1 MDKVANTS
9 RATKKMANISFNP
22 FPVLKSERLTLRQL
36 SLTDQQDVFALRA
49 NKEIN
54 QFLDRKPAET
64 IEDAIRF
71 INVINANIK
80 KNISVYWAI
89 TLTETREFVGT
100 ICLFDF
106 SNDKTSVEIGY
117 ELLKRFQGRGIM
129 SEAIEKVINYVFKV
143 LKFQKILAVTH
154 YQNHASAK
162 LLTKFNFLPSKDID
176 NQQID
181 FNTFTLTNAHLTSL

>member
-9 RATKKMANISFNP
+9 RAKKMANISFNP

-49 NKEIN
+49 DEEIN

-71 INVINANIK
+71 INVINENIK
-80 KNISVYWAI
+80 NNISVYWAI
-89 TLTETREFVGT
+89 TLTETRELVGT

-106 SNDKTSVEIGY
+106 SKDKTSVEIGY
-117 ELLKRFQGRGIM
+117 ELFTGFQGQGIM

-162 LLTKFNFLPSKDID
+162 ILTKFNFLPSKDID

-181 FNTFTLTNAHLTSL
+181 FNTFTLTNAYLTSL

>member
-9 RATKKMANISFNP
+9 RANKMANIIFNP

-36 SLTDQQDVFALRA
+36 SLTDQQNVFALRA
-49 NKEIN
+49 DEEIN
-54 QFLDRKPAET
+54 QFLNRKPAET

-71 INVINANIK
+71 INVINENIK
-80 KNISVYWAI
+80 NNNSVYWAI

-117 ELLKRFQGRGIM
+117 ELFTGFQGQGIM

-154 YQNHASAK
+154 YQNYASAK
-162 LLTKFNFLPSKDID
+162 LLTKYNFLPSKDID

>member
-9 RATKKMANISFNP
+9 RAKKMAYISFNP

-49 NKEIN
+49 DEEIN
-54 QFLDRKPAET
+54 QFLNRKPAET

-117 ELLKRFQGRGIM
+117 ELLKRFQGQGIM
-129 SEAIEKVINYVFKV
+129 NEAIENVINYVFKV

-154 YQNHASAK
+154 YENHASAK
-162 LLTKFNFLPSKDID
+162 LLTKFNFLPSKEID
-176 NQQID
+176 NQHID
-181 FNTFTLTNAHLTSL
+181 FNTFTLTNVYLTSL